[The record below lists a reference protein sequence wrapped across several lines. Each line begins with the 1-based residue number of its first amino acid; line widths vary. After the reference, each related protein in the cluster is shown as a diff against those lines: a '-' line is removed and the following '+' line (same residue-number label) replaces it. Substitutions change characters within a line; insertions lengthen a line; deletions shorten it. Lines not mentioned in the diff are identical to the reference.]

1 MSEDLRTAVAVLM
14 LAVGV
19 AMVCYAGYLQY
30 ASLPNEHTVRQWGK
44 RTGIALAG
52 LALITSG
59 SILF

>member
-1 MSEDLRTAVAVLM
+1 MVVAVLM

-30 ASLPNEHTVRQWGK
+30 ASLPSEHTFRQWGK
-44 RTGIALAG
+44 RAGIALGG
-52 LALITSG
+52 LALITGG